1 MVRSPLQPTWD
12 ITISKQNKH
21 RSLKTKIE
29 FKSGW
34 TKKERIAMGGWK
46 GSLVGII
53 EGMCACGRE
62 AIMEMHVKDEKKAN

>member
-1 MVRSPLQPTWD
+1 
-12 ITISKQNKH
+12 
-21 RSLKTKIE
+21 
-29 FKSGW
+29 
-34 TKKERIAMGGWK
+34 MGGWK